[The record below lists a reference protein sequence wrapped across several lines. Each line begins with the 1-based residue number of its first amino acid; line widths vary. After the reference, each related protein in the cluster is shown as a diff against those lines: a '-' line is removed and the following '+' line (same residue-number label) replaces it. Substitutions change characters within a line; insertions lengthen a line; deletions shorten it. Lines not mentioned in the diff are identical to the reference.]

1 MRILA
6 VDDDPIILDLLKGAL
21 PAAHGYDLVC
31 CASAEEALD
40 TLEEGP
46 QGFECFLLDIMLP
59 GIDGIELCENLR
71 GLDTYRAT
79 PIIMIT
85 ASKEPGLMGRAFH
98 AGATD
103 FVTKPLDGMELG
115 ARINT
120 ASMLNNSLLREREAQ
135 HSLEEMTAKLKLR
148 FEESIELDVNGVTDL
163 ITLENDLLR
172 MHDGL
177 YAMTL
182 FAVDVIGMEETYRET
197 SARAFRCQLEQ
208 VGKVLRTELGGAPW
222 KLAYTGGGR
231 FAAVTMSRKRP
242 NFEVMRAQ
250 MQATLAL
257 DWDVSGSEEKAVPEL
272 MITPL
277 SDQRLWSGRSA
288 SDFLRGALE
297 DVKVPAVI
305 MAEAV
310 VEDLEVMT
318 SEQQASVTKLVRQ
331 DDEVSLEE
339 LVNTYAIAAE

>member
-21 PAAHGYDLVC
+21 PGAHGYDLVC

-40 TLEEGP
+40 TLADETNR
-46 QGFECFLLDIMLP
+46 FECFLLDIMLP

-71 GLDTYRAT
+71 GLDTYRTT

-120 ASMLNNSLLREREAQ
+120 AGMLNNSLLREREAQ
-135 HSLEEMTAKLKLR
+135 HSLAEMTAKLKLQ
-148 FEESIELDVNGVTDL
+148 FEESIELETEGVTDL
-163 ITLENDLLR
+163 ITMENDLLR
-172 MHDGL
+172 MHEGL

-182 FAVDVIGMEETYRET
+182 FAVDVLGMESTYRNT
-197 SARAFRCQLEQ
+197 TARAFRRQLEQ
-208 VGKVLRTELGGAPW
+208 VATALRGELAGAPW
-222 KLAYTGGGR
+222 KLAYVGGGR
-231 FAAVTMSRKRP
+231 FAAVSMSRKRP

-257 DWDVSGSEEKAVPEL
+257 EWNASDSEEMDVPEL
-272 MITPL
+272 QITPL

-297 DVKVPAVI
+297 EAKIPAVI
-305 MAEAV
+305 VEEVVAEV
-310 VEDLEVMT
+310 VEVNAA
-318 SEQQASVTKLVRQ
+318 EQPNNVTELVQ
-331 DDEVSLEE
+331 TEEDMSLED